1 MDELRVMKKF
11 YKEELEKILE
21 NIDYMITL
29 DNNGLEY
36 YELLEEY
43 DTLFKK
49 YNKISYEIKRSK
61 SIYQCDNI
69 F

>member
-1 MDELRVMKKF
+1 MDELRVMKKY

-21 NIDYMITL
+21 NIDYMIKL

-43 DTLFKK
+43 DTLLKK
-49 YNKISYEIKRSK
+49 YNTISYEIKLSK
-61 SIYQCDNI
+61 SIYQSDNI

>member
-21 NIDYMITL
+21 NIDYMIKL

>member
-21 NIDYMITL
+21 NIDYMIKL

-43 DTLFKK
+43 DTLLKK
-49 YNKISYEIKRSK
+49 YNTISYEIKLSK
-61 SIYQCDNI
+61 SIYQGDNI